1 MIKFLVKGQNIET
14 LEHEVIAADQIAFV
28 KIHFVLDN
36 SWKPLHKVVQ
46 FTQDEFTYNRVLGFD
61 ETSCHLPAELA
72 AGAVKMSLFG
82 YDAESSET
90 VRATTVVK
98 TLHIRP
104 SGFDGESSNVPP
116 TPDLYQQ
123 LLQKIS
129 EKGADGK
136 SAFEIAVE
144 NGFIGTEAEWLE
156 SLKGKDGKDGV
167 DGKNGQDGKDGIDGK
182 SAYEIAIANGYF
194 GTESEWLESLKGKN
208 GIDGQPGKDGIDG
221 TNGQDG
227 KDGIDGTPGT
237 DGKSA
242 YIIAV
247 EHGFTGTE
255 TEWLESLKG
264 KDGTDGQPGK
274 DGVDG
279 KDGVTPD
286 MSDYP
291 NKADFEALQQKLQSL
306 QDSTMDYI
314 MGLTSRCDS
323 FDTEI
328 QEIDANAQQL
338 RDSVQFDFQTKEEE
352 ILALETRII
361 ALESRSGIEYITV
374 FSSGSDALQ
383 KYGESVYTYYNDGY
397 RSLAGFAESYPHF
410 CCTENDYAL
419 YFNQS
424 DFSWA
429 GTVFVLC
436 LTPVALTSSMN
447 LILSYT
453 VGASQDAEF
462 YLVKKTDKTGAELAQ
477 YIYEEIQAGNA
488 VTLQFKWL
496 YSDTYIS
503 VMQSLENVPDGEYY
517 LAFKG
522 TSDNSHP
529 MIKSIKFMGG

>member
-28 KIHFVLDN
+28 KIHFVFDN

-194 GTESEWLESLKGKN
+194 GTES
-208 GIDGQPGKDGIDG
+208 
-221 TNGQDG
+221 
-227 KDGIDGTPGT
+227 
-237 DGKSA
+237 
-242 YIIAV
+242 
-247 EHGFTGTE
+247 
-255 TEWLESLKG
+255 EWLESLKG

-488 VTLQFKWL
+488 VTLQLKWL